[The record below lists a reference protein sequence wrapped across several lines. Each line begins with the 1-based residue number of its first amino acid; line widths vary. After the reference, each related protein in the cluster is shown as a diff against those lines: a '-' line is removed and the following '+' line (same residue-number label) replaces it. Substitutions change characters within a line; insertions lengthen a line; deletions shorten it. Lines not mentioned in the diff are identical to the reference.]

1 MCDYSLH
8 GIENRL
14 AVEGEVLVVHRFQ
27 TGSKGLTSPSYLNT
41 DTKPK
46 NFLSLLASSF
56 AGPSYECAV
65 CIPDGAELIMT
76 GISPAFQFS
85 KGVSPTEVVIFRQ
98 MSEQD
103 ATHRDAIEF
112 SNGTTINLQE
122 LEVGQ
127 RVGVVALSSDVSAMR
142 REALNSMVVV

>member
-27 TGSKGLTSPSYLNT
+27 TGSKGLTSPSYLQAGP
-41 DTKPK
+41 KPR

-56 AGPSYECAV
+56 SDPSSECAV
-65 CIPDGAELIMT
+65 CIPDGAELVLT

-85 KGVSPTEVVIFRQ
+85 KGVSSTEVVVFRQ
-98 MSEQD
+98 LSEQD
-103 ATHRDAIEF
+103 ATHRDGVEF
-112 SNGTTINLQE
+112 RNGTIVRLQE

-127 RVGVVALSSDVSAMR
+127 RVEVSALSSDVSKMR
-142 REALNSMVVV
+142 REALGSMLVV

>member
-27 TGSKGLTSPSYLNT
+27 TGSKGLTSPSYLQN
-41 DTKPK
+41 DTKPR

-56 AGPSYECAV
+56 SSPAAECAV

-85 KGVSPTEVVIFRQ
+85 KGISGTEVVIFRQ
-98 MSEQD
+98 LSEQD
-103 ATHRDAIEF
+103 SIHRDAVEF
-112 SNGTTINLQE
+112 GNGGIVPLQE

-127 RVGVVALSSDVSAMR
+127 RVGVVALSADASMMR
-142 REALNSMVVV
+142 REALNAMVVA